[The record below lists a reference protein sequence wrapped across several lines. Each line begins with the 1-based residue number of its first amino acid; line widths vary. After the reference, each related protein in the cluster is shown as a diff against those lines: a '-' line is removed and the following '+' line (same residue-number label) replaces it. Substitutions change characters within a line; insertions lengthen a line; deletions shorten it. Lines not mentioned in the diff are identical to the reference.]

1 MDSLLTLS
9 IGDYHLVDLT
19 LRLTMALVAAAALL
33 LGLSTMCVVRRLRF
47 PLILGSV
54 ALFAAAWFESGIARA
69 WQGAFELA
77 GSSYCVTGLPL
88 ASEDR
93 ILAWAFGLPSILFCL
108 GLSQLDP
115 ASKPFRHLCWSVL
128 GLAILGPLFHALF
141 LIGFVLC
148 VIQLRGITFPAA
160 AGSSLISTAANRIA
174 LLGMTVGIMLTEAGH
189 LHLLPLGK
197 TADSILVHGE
207 LIRSFGDMLALALP
221 GATLLV
227 SILNLL
233 RKDTQDSSS

>member
-9 IGDYHLVDLT
+9 VGDYRAVELA
-19 LRLTMALVAAAALL
+19 LRLTAALVAAVALL
-33 LGLSTMCVVRRLRF
+33 LGLSTMCIGRRLRF

-93 ILAWAFGLPSILFCL
+93 ILAWAFGLPAILFCL
-108 GLSQLDP
+108 GLSRLDQS
-115 ASKPFRHLCWSVL
+115 SKQFRNLCWSVL

-148 VIQLRGITFPAA
+148 VLQLCGLAFPAA
-160 AGSSLISTAANRIA
+160 GESSPLGTAANRIA
-174 LLGMTVGIMLTEAGH
+174 LLGMAVGILLTEAGH
-189 LHLLPLGK
+189 LNLLPLGK
-197 TADSILVHGE
+197 TADSILVRGE
-207 LIRSFGDMLALALP
+207 LIRSIGDLLALALP
-221 GATLLV
+221 GAALLV
-227 SILNLL
+227 SILNLSEK
-233 RKDTQDSSS
+233 KDRES

>member
-9 IGDYHLVDLT
+9 IGDYRLVDLT
-19 LRLTMALVAAAALL
+19 LRLATALVAGAALL
-33 LGLSTMCVVRRLRF
+33 LGLSTMCVGRRLRF
-47 PLILGSV
+47 PLILGAV
-54 ALFAAAWFESGIARA
+54 ALFAAAWFESGVAKA

-93 ILAWAFGLPSILFCL
+93 ILAWAFGLPAILFCL
-108 GLSQLDP
+108 GLSQLDHD
-115 ASKPFRHLCWSVL
+115 SKTFRNLCWAVM

-148 VIQLRGITFPAA
+148 VIRLRSIILRSVGVSPVVLT
-160 AGSSLISTAANRIA
+160 ANRIA
-174 LLGMTVGIMLTEAGH
+174 LLGMAVGILLTEAGH

-197 TADSILVHGE
+197 NADSILVRGE
-207 LIRSFGDMLALALP
+207 LIRSFGDLLALALP
-221 GATLLV
+221 GAALLACV
-227 SILNLL
+227 LSLQKKEF
-233 RKDTQDSSS
+233 RAS